1 MESSN
6 TGYKAVSQQIAEDPE
21 RVTSSQIVRKATRDY
36 EKLKNLISISISCR
50 ELRNMDKLSLTDAL
64 VHVYE
69 WNISLSQWK
78 LVGKTETVMDNLN
91 PDFTTRIKMPYVF
104 ESTQRLK
111 FELWDQDSP
120 TEFEYMGC
128 VETTIGVIM
137 GSKTQT
143 LITDILDKKG
153 KKCGVILVNI
163 DAIKQSNQIL

>member
-1 MESSN
+1 
-6 TGYKAVSQQIAEDPE
+6 
-21 RVTSSQIVRKATRDY
+21 VRKATRDY

-69 WNISLSQWK
+69 WNVSLGQWK